1 MEYHSIGEIHST
13 KIKVEKIE
21 IKEEKIMHD
30 EAIHD
35 NSLCIESKNAE
46 NKHNLS
52 IGIDVGHM
60 NLETVLEGKIKFE
73 EHTGQLIE
81 LDQIQCSQRDS

>member
-1 MEYHSIGEIHST
+1 MMKLFMII
-13 KIKVEKIE
+13 
-21 IKEEKIMHD
+21 
-30 EAIHD
+30 
-35 NSLCIESKNAE
+35 LCVQRVKNAE

-52 IGIDVGHM
+52 IGIDVGHK